1 MCCSLPHGSPKAAA
15 RMFARIGFGLSLAF
29 VGFAHYQDPL
39 FAEQVS
45 RGLGVLEP
53 IGLVW
58 GYVLPAAMILG
69 GLLLA
74 FGVFLETAAYA
85 SAIALASIPAGTLLK
100 SAISGIS
107 LGDTMPAA
115 TNALIW
121 IIVLLMVLKK
131 SSCGT
136 GCAVGC
142 ACGMA
147 NCNCGDKPM
156 PMPMS
161 RPMPTKSPVAKSAPV
176 VPVATKKPMPKK
188 KPVAKRK

>member
-1 MCCSLPHGSPKAAA
+1 
-15 RMFARIGFGLSLAF
+15 MFVRIGFGLSLAF

-45 RGLGVLEP
+45 RELGVLEP

-58 GYVLPAAMILG
+58 GYLLPAAMILG

-136 GCAVGC
+136 GGCAVGSGC
-142 ACGMA
+142 SMA
-147 NCNCGDKPM
+147 NCNCGDM
-156 PMPMS
+156 PMPLPVS
-161 RPMPTKSPVAKSAPV
+161 RPMPVAKSPVAKSAPV
-176 VPVATKKPMPKK
+176 MPVAIKKPMPKK
-188 KPVAKRK
+188 KLVAKKR